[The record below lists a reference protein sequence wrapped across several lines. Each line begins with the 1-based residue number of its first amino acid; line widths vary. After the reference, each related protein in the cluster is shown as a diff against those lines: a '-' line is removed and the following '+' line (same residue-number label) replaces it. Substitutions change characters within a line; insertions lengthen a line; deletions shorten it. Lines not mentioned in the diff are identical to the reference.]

1 MAPTPE
7 ELQAMLRA
15 EPFQPLRIRLT
26 DGTSYVITHPNL
38 TLVTRLRLVIGIP
51 EPGTNGQLA
60 GDAVR
65 VGWSM
70 IAGVDRLVP
79 EGSAR

>member
-1 MAPTPE
+1 MMTPE
-7 ELQAMLRA
+7 DVQAMLKA
-15 EPFQPLRIRLT
+15 EPFHPLRVRLT
-26 DGTSYVITHPNL
+26 DGTSYVITHPHL
-38 TLVTRLRLVIGIP
+38 TLVTRQRMVIGFP

-79 EGSAR
+79 EESPA